1 VADLTTVDAPDAGES
16 AWPGDLRVLFICHS
30 KAVGGSELY
39 CEELAT
45 RMARRANVRV
55 ICQPDGAMDDWARRI
70 HAAGVTVARTDPSTP
85 AGFAALRRAIRWAS
99 VVHLT
104 LANRVGGY
112 QVLVVLACRLERRP
126 LICTHQLARET
137 DDLPFGPLGR
147 RFRTLALRTVYRRA
161 DRHIAVSAEGLGLLS
176 TRVGLD
182 PQRTVEIN
190 NGVDLARFHP
200 LLGEERARLRRSMAG
215 DAAERLVI
223 SCTVAR
229 LSAQKGLEVL
239 VEAAGRLR
247 EKAGLP
253 AICFVVVGDGE
264 LRDQLLQQVAELG
277 LEDTVRLVGARPPD
291 EIPGWLAAAD
301 MFVLPS
307 RYEGMSIA
315 VMEAMASGLP
325 VVATEVS
332 GTAELIPDPDHGLV
346 VPVGDAGALTAAI
359 EELLTDPELRR
370 RIGERGALRVQ
381 RFSWESVF
389 ARTARL
395 LEETAAAR

>member
-1 VADLTTVDAPDAGES
+1 MADLTTVDPGDVTRVAP
-16 AWPGDLRVLFICHS
+16 PGDLRVLFVCHS

-45 RMARRANVRV
+45 RMVRHARVRV
-55 ICQPDGAMDDWARRI
+55 VCRPEWAMDEWATRLE
-70 HAAGVTVARTDPSTP
+70 AAGAGVARIDPSRP
-85 AGFAALRRAIRWAS
+85 SGFGALRRAIRWAS

-104 LANRVGGY
+104 LANRVGRY
-112 QVLVVLACRLERRP
+112 QVLVVLASQLERRP
-126 LICTHQLARET
+126 LVCTHQLARET

-161 DRHIAVSAEGLGLLS
+161 DRNIAVSAEGLGLLC

-182 PQRTVEIN
+182 PKRTVRIN
-190 NGVDLARFHP
+190 NGVDLARFGP
-200 LLGEERARLRRSMAG
+200 LPGEERARLRRSIAA
-215 DAAERLVI
+215 DAAESLAI

-239 VEAAGRLR
+239 IEAAGRLR
-247 EKAGLP
+247 DKAGLP
-253 AICFVVVGDGE
+253 DICFLVVGDGE
-264 LRDQLLQQVAELG
+264 LRDQLRLQVAELG
-277 LEDTVRLVGARPPD
+277 LEDTVRLVGGQPPD
-291 EIPGWLAAAD
+291 EIPRWLAAAD
-301 MFVLPS
+301 LFVLPS

-332 GTAELIPDPDHGLV
+332 GTAELIPDADHGRV
-346 VPVGDAGALTAAI
+346 VPVGDAAALAAAI

-370 RIGERGALRVQ
+370 RIGARGLARV
-381 RFSWESVF
+381 RAFSWEGVF
-389 ARTARL
+389 VRTARL
-395 LEETAAAR
+395 LEETSASR